1 MENYAD
7 VMEDG
12 IKALEEQGV
21 LARLADL
28 GIDTQYFNQSVFEF
42 RIAAQEFDFV
52 SKENLTETQTRVIND
67 QMRGFERTFLLYDG
81 RYTGHRTEMFPSYSS
96 YRVQACLTVS
106 STVTWSRP
114 PPCLTPTVGLP
125 SLGSETFSTSWIK

>member
-28 GIDTQYFNQSVFEF
+28 DIDTQFFNQSVFEF

-81 RYTGHRTEMFPSYSS
+81 RYTGLKCFRHIL
-96 YRVQACLTVS
+96 LTVS
-106 STVTWSRP
+106 RP
-114 PPCLTPTVGLP
+114 A
-125 SLGSETFSTSWIK
+125 

>member
-81 RYTGHRTEMFPSYSS
+81 REKLPLYSS
-96 YRVQACLTVS
+96 AFNPTIVQACLTVS
-106 STVTWSRP
+106 STATWSRP
-114 PPCLTPTVGLP
+114 PPCLTPMVAPP
-125 SLGSETFSTSWIK
+125 SLGSETCCTSWIK

>member
-12 IKALEEQGV
+12 IKSLEEQGV

-42 RIAAQEFDFV
+42 RIAAQ
-52 SKENLTETQTRVIND
+52 
-67 QMRGFERTFLLYDG
+67 
-81 RYTGHRTEMFPSYSS
+81 
-96 YRVQACLTVS
+96 
-106 STVTWSRP
+106 
-114 PPCLTPTVGLP
+114 
-125 SLGSETFSTSWIK
+125 

>member
-81 RYTGHRTEMFPSYSS
+81 RESS
-96 YRVQACLTVS
+96 HYILLHLTLLC
-106 STVTWSRP
+106 P
-114 PPCLTPTVGLP
+114 GLP
-125 SLGSETFSTSWIK
+125 DRIQYRHVVSAPSLFDAYGGSAFPGLGDLLYKLDQVKR